1 MLQMI
6 YPIAAKGRDAIDHH
20 PQNELSSMPLISVII
35 PAYNAERTLA
45 ETLQSVL
52 EQTIQEFEI
61 LVVDDGSGDR
71 TPEIAQ
77 SFGDPRIQVLRGN
90 RGGASQARNRGI
102 TAAQGEFLAFLD
114 ADDLWTADKLQSQ
127 LDALAATP
135 GADVVY
141 CWTNCIDVTGQ
152 FIRPGSHT
160 LWSGDVYEPMLLDDF
175 IGTSSNILLRR
186 SALEK
191 IGFFDETLKNAQ
203 DTDLWLRLAQQ
214 YQFAVVPKP
223 KVLYR
228 ISQGSLSSN
237 LLSLEKSNLCII
249 EKAFAIAPTNLQ
261 HIKPHTIANLYK
273 YLAYKALDATPG
285 RHDSHTIFSYLIQV
299 IRTDPRMLLAR
310 VLYKGFLRLLI
321 MTLLP
326 AQIAQSLLNRMGQLA
341 NTSTFLGYRKTSLE
355 IKNRHKKNS
364 YAQPFQGTRPGGV
377 PEQ

>member
-1 MLQMI
+1 
-6 YPIAAKGRDAIDHH
+6 
-20 PQNELSSMPLISVII
+20 MPLISVII
-35 PAYNAERTLA
+35 PAYNAEKTLA

-52 EQTIQEFEI
+52 GQTIQEFEI

-77 SFGDPRIQVLRGN
+77 SFGDPRIQLLRGN

-135 GADVVY
+135 GSDVVY
-141 CWTNCIDVTGQ
+141 CWTDCIDVTGQ

-186 SALEK
+186 SVLEK

-237 LLSLEKSNLCII
+237 LLSLEKSNLRII
-249 EKAFAIAPTNLQ
+249 EKAFEIAPTNLQ

-285 RHDSHTIFSYLIQV
+285 RHDSHAIFSYLIQV
-299 IRTDPRMLLAR
+299 IRTDSRMLLAR
-310 VLYKGFLRLLI
+310 VLYKGFLKLLI

-326 AQIAQSLLNRMGQLA
+326 AQMAQTLLSRIPQLA

-355 IKNRHKKNS
+355 INNRQEQTS
-364 YAQPFQGTRPGGV
+364 YEQPSPGPRPDGV
-377 PEQ
+377 PGQ